1 MSIKTA
7 AASLWDGVTHYAPR
21 FSAKFLIMTAVL
33 GAMVVAGFTLFIWD
47 MDFYARL
54 TPTGQDAINYQRVGF
69 ALRTM
74 AIAGLPLFLLAREIH
89 APKSALV
96 SVAVLWVLSTLLCL
110 VAALGFLSEAQ
121 DYHFRKATAVTDT
134 QAAVVQTVD
143 AQLTD
148 LDNGSADVK
157 ANRDS
162 LIAGARQSMEY
173 VLNDGVPGNDDLTTF
188 ESQIAVYQK
197 DAQTQLNAIQASKDG
212 LRKQA
217 LEATVTGTE
226 ENVGDSAIHP
236 VFTMIGGAMP
246 GGPTWWRDV
255 FTLVSAIT
263 LELLVAVGFGAWWA
277 IVRHGKVKP
286 VHEGYSDDVA
296 DGHVH
301 IRMTE
306 AEWAEYEAAKSVH
319 DNIKDGAQK
328 GARTRR
334 RGKKIREGAE
344 YSRELVEIFLKR
356 RRNGETMDNILHT
369 RGLTLGEFTATY
381 DKYIQNDDERE
392 LLLGEYD
399 EAFED
404 EMEPEPEFEDQPDQ
418 LANGEDHDDTPTKGV
433 DDESATATN

>member
-1 MSIKTA
+1 MENRKHWLSRT
-7 AASLWDGVTHYAPR
+7 WDGITHTMPR
-21 FSAKFLIMTAVL
+21 FSAKLLIMSAVL
-33 GAMVVAGFTLFIWD
+33 GAMIVAGFTLFIWD

-74 AIAGLPLFLLAREIH
+74 AIAGLPLFLLAREIS
-89 APKSALV
+89 APRSALG
-96 SVAVLWVLSTLLCL
+96 SVLVLWVLSTLLCL

-134 QAAVVQTVD
+134 QAAVVATVD
-143 AQLTD
+143 AQLAD
-148 LDNGSADVK
+148 LDKEASDVK

-217 LEATVTGTE
+217 LDATVTGTE
-226 ENVGDSAIHP
+226 ETVGDSAIHP
-236 VFTMIGGAMP
+236 VFAMISGAMP
-246 GGPTWWRDV
+246 GGATWWRDA
-255 FTLVSAIT
+255 FTLLSAVT

-277 IVRHGKVKP
+277 IVRHGRVEKLAPAYSSSVP
-286 VHEGYSDDVA
+286 EGMVDL
-296 DGHVH
+296 
-301 IRMTE
+301 RMTE
-306 AEWAEYEAAKSVH
+306 EEWAEYEAAKSVH

-334 RGKKIREGAE
+334 RGKKIKNSEEYNREV
-344 YSRELVEIFLKR
+344 VEVFMGR
-356 RRNGETMDNILHT
+356 RRKGETMENILQA
-369 RGLTLGEFTATY
+369 RGLTLGEFLATY
-381 DKYIQNDDERE
+381 DRSIMDDDERE
-392 LLLGEYD
+392 LLLGEFD

-404 EMEPEPEFEDQPDQ
+404 EPIDEDEPEQMT
-418 LANGEDHDDTPTKGV
+418 NGHDHETDEG
-433 DDESATATN
+433 DDENANVSAST